1 MAKFYAM
8 VCVEVTADQ
17 LAEFNKDMETQYKT
31 TEELAKAELEWA
43 STNYASMDIRN
54 FCRTLGE
61 LKQKLGS

>member
-8 VCVEVTADQ
+8 VCIEVTAEQ
-17 LAEFNKDMETQYKT
+17 LAQFNKDMETQYKT
-31 TEELAKAELEWA
+31 TEDLAKAELEWA
-43 STNYASMDIRN
+43 STNYASMDVRN